1 MKTIGIITNN
11 DQGVFQRAII
21 DGVREVAQE
30 HHYSV
35 EVDVLAEDRHRKI
48 RPIALDINALA
59 GILVIADVMP
69 QDTLMKLHQT
79 GKPVSL
85 VSHYVPEL
93 PIPAVI
99 SNNIEGITRL
109 ARYLIDDCGR
119 RKFVYIRG
127 EPTQRD
133 SIEREEAFK
142 QELMRHNLTDAQ
154 MLRGDF
160 EPKIAAE
167 STKTLVDSQVEFDA
181 IVAAD
186 YLMAVRALHVL
197 QEAGYD
203 VPQDVSVVGFGD
215 GVEAEAA
222 GLTTVAANVIEQ
234 GRRAAR
240 QLLGQINGLR
250 IRGLTVLS
258 TELIIRRTC
267 RLAQTDGD
275 LARNML
281 KAER

>member
-1 MKTIGIITNN
+1 MKTIGVITNN

-21 DGVREVAQE
+21 QGVHEIAQE
-30 HHYSV
+30 NHYNV
-35 EVDVLAEDRHRKI
+35 EVDALAEDRHRKI
-48 RPIALDINALA
+48 RAISLNIDALA
-59 GILVIADVMP
+59 GVLVVADVLP
-69 QDTLMKLHQT
+69 QETLMKLHRD

-85 VSHYVPEL
+85 VSHYAPEL

-109 ARYLIDDCGR
+109 VHYLIADCGR
-119 RKFVYIRG
+119 CKFVYIRG

-133 SIEREEAFK
+133 SLEREEAFRH
-142 QELMRHNLTDAQ
+142 ELIRHNLETAH

-160 EPKIAAE
+160 DPRIAAD
-167 STKTLVDSQVEFDA
+167 SVKGLVDTRAEFDA
-181 IVAAD
+181 VVAAD
-186 YLMAVRALHVL
+186 YLMAVEALKVL
-197 QEAGYD
+197 HDAHYR

-215 GVEAEAA
+215 GIEAAEA

-240 QLLGQINGLR
+240 QLLGQIKGLQ

-267 RLAQTDGD
+267 RIP
-275 LARNML
+275 
-281 KAER
+281 

>member
-1 MKTIGIITNN
+1 MKTIGVITNN

-21 DGVREVAQE
+21 DGVREIAQE
-30 HHYSV
+30 HRYNV

-48 RPIALDINALA
+48 RAISLNVDSLA
-59 GILVIADVMP
+59 GILVVADVLP
-69 QDTLMKLHQT
+69 QDTLIKLHQI

-109 ARYLIDDCGR
+109 ARYLIEGCGR
-119 RKFVYIRG
+119 GKFVYIRG

-133 SIEREEAFK
+133 SIEREEAFRN
-142 QELMRHNLTDAQ
+142 ELIRHDLEAAH

-160 EPKIAAE
+160 DPNIASNSVKALLA
-167 STKTLVDSQVEFDA
+167 TDTEFDA
-181 IVAAD
+181 MVAAD
-186 YLMAVRALHVL
+186 YLMAVEALKVL
-197 QEAGYD
+197 QDTHYR
-203 VPQDVSVVGFGD
+203 VPQDISVVGFGD
-215 GVEAEAA
+215 GIEAADA
-222 GLTTVAANVIEQ
+222 GLTTVAANVTEQ

-240 QLLGQINGLR
+240 QLLGQIKGLQ

-267 RLAQTDGD
+267 RVSQ
-275 LARNML
+275 
-281 KAER
+281 